1 MNRLALISGSIAVL
15 AIAVSCTTNPSY
27 IERRLPLPS
36 EPSVPPIR
44 MQIGEK
50 MTIGIARDITI
61 RDYLLRDYTEQLKII
76 IKSTWRNDNDND
88 N

>member
-1 MNRLALISGSIAVL
+1 MNRLALISGLIAALSLV
-15 AIAVSCTTNPSY
+15 ISCASEPIY
-27 IERRLPLPS
+27 MERRLPLPS
-36 EPSVPPIR
+36 EPQVPPIR

-50 MTIGIARDITI
+50 LTVGVARDITI

-76 IKSTWRNDNDND
+76 IKSTWDNDNDND